1 MDIGTGSRRME
12 RSKGGFPMFKRIL
25 VPTDFSEKSLRPLD
39 IAVNIAEH
47 YCGGVH
53 LFHVVEIIQG
63 ATFDECEDF
72 YRRLEKKARAHMGE
86 LMESFRD
93 RGVRIEDTVAY
104 GNRAQEILKYAEKHQ
119 ADLIIMNSHRVDLG
133 RPSEGWGTIS
143 YKVGMLCSC
152 PILLVK

>member
-1 MDIGTGSRRME
+1 
-12 RSKGGFPMFKRIL
+12 MFKRIL

>member
-1 MDIGTGSRRME
+1 MAVGTGSRRKE
-12 RSKGGFPMFKRIL
+12 RNKGGFPVFKSIL
-25 VPTDFSEKSLRPLD
+25 VPTDFSEKSHRPLD

-72 YRRLEKKARAHMGE
+72 YRRLEKKARAHMEG
-86 LMESFRD
+86 LANSFGD
-93 RGVRIEDTVAY
+93 RGIKIENTVAY
-104 GNRAQEILKYAEKHQ
+104 GNRAQEILKFAEEHGM
-119 ADLIIMNSHRVDLG
+119 DLIIMNSHRVDLG

>member
-1 MDIGTGSRRME
+1 
-12 RSKGGFPMFKRIL
+12 MFKRIL

-93 RGVRIEDTVAY
+93 RGVRIEDSVAY
-104 GNRAQEILKYAEKHQ
+104 GNRAQEILKYAEEHQ

>member
-1 MDIGTGSRRME
+1 MF
-12 RSKGGFPMFKRIL
+12 RSIL
-25 VPTDFSEKSLRPLD
+25 VPTDFSEKSFRPLD

-119 ADLIIMNSHRVDLG
+119 VDLIIMNSHRVDLG